1 MLQIQDLSIDLDN
14 RTVSRDGSVLDIR
27 GLSFRVLACLA
38 RHAPAIVSIDTLAQE
53 AWGQSQVS
61 EAAMSKRIEII
72 RRALGDT
79 VTQQRYILTHRN
91 EGYSLISRGA
101 LEVAPR
107 HERPAGVQRV
117 VVIAASLV
125 IGVVIIAA
133 SLSRETGSESTS
145 QPAPAINAAGDM
157 LYQYTRIDGETGAV
171 EVDLRYEPVGQSPF
185 EHVDPETGTITSLHP
200 VGDAEHGNR
209 INRLMLTGMLRGLE
223 TAPAPASQGRLEAY
237 RAALEELTDQGSP

>member
-38 RHAPAIVSIDTLAQE
+38 RHAPAIVPIDTLAQE

-61 EAAMSKRIEII
+61 EATMSKRIEII

-91 EGYSLISRGA
+91 EGYSLIARAVSETTPQRQRLA
-101 LEVAPR
+101 AVPR
-107 HERPAGVQRV
+107 MAAIV
-117 VVIAASLV
+117 ASLV
-125 IGVVIIAA
+125 IGVIIIAA
-133 SLSRETGSESTS
+133 SLSRETGSEPVPP
-145 QPAPAINAAGDM
+145 PAPAINAAGDM

-185 EHVDPETGTITSLHP
+185 ERVDPETGTITSLHP

-223 TAPAPASQGRLEAY
+223 TAPAPASQERIEAY
-237 RAALEELTDQGSP
+237 QAALDQLTDQGNP